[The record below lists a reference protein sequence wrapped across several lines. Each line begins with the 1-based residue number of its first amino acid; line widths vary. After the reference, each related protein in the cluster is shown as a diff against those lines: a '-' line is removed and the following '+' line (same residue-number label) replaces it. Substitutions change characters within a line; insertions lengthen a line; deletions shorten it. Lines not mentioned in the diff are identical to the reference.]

1 MIKIISRKSDLAIIQ
16 ACLVGDAIKDRKS
29 DINDKRDIIKP
40 SFKLN
45 GLRIFE
51 WKFSTDPKRIKVL
64 IIKVVP
70 PNMLK
75 VNFEILDLFFNDS

>member
-1 MIKIISRKSDLAIIQ
+1 MKNIDKILFKFKVFKLFLFLRF
-16 ACLVGDAIKDRKS
+16 KDRKS
-29 DINDKRDIIKP
+29 DINDKRNIIKP

-45 GLRIFE
+45 GLRIFKL
-51 WKFSTDPKRIKVL
+51 KFSIDPKRIKVL

-70 PNMLK
+70 PNILK